1 MKKWAALWM
10 LFGFMLLS
18 SDTAIAQLFG
28 PRSIGNPLQGRTR
41 SGSGIG
47 EVQGNERFL
56 RGNRGRSDFVG
67 SDSGDRRGFVG
78 NEQATGSASTRT
90 STDGL
95 QRRTDQGREIN
106 QVIPALAKKGMYYPT
121 LRLGFSLPTT
131 AATDLGQRLGLELAS
146 SSRFSDRSHFE
157 VLVEG
162 TTAILR
168 GEVSSAAERDVA
180 EVVARFEPGIYQVRN
195 ELKVLRPGESVES
208 PQQEKDSL

>member
-28 PRSIGNPLQGRTR
+28 SRSIGNPLQGRTR

>member
-131 AATDLGQRLGLELAS
+131 AATDLGQRLGLELAA

>member
-1 MKKWAALWM
+1 M

>member
-1 MKKWAALWM
+1 MKKRAALWV
-10 LFGFMLLS
+10 LFGFMLVS
-18 SDTAIAQLFG
+18 SDTASAQLFG
-28 PRSIGNPLQGRTR
+28 PRSIGNPLQGRAR
-41 SGSGIG
+41 SGQGSGVG
-47 EVQGNERFL
+47 EVQGSERFL
-56 RGNRGRSDFVG
+56 RGNRGRRDFVG
-67 SDSGDRRGFVG
+67 SDSGDRQGFVG
-78 NEQATGSASTRT
+78 NEQATGSTSTRT

-106 QVIPALAKKGMYYPT
+106 KVIPALPKNGMYYPT

-131 AATDLGQRLGLELAS
+131 VATDLGQRLGLELAS

-180 EVVARFEPGIYQVRN
+180 EVVARFEPGIYQVKN
-195 ELKVLRPGESVES
+195 ELKVLQPGGSVER
-208 PQQEKDSL
+208 P